1 MSHGFKLRFDQMRE
15 SNPAKTDGEQ
25 ESVLSGTDDTMHPF
39 GHARN
44 LCLIWPDGRRS
55 FFNYTYLI
63 SAHFD
68 ASNEMNHIHLA
79 FSSQNVILKGYALEA
94 LFMELLDHL
103 PRIITAIDSRYIT
116 MDENCRSLVVG
127 IEIETDGK

>member
-15 SNPAKTDGEQ
+15 NSPAKTEAEQ
-25 ESVLSGTDDTMHPF
+25 EPVLSGPDDTMHPL

-44 LCLIWPDGRRS
+44 LCLVWPDGKRA
-55 FFNYTYLI
+55 FFNYAYLI

-68 ASNEMNHIHLA
+68 PGSDMNLITLG
-79 FSSQNVILKGYALEA
+79 FSSQAVTLKGYGLEL

-103 PRIITAIDSRYIT
+103 PRIITAFDPRYESIL
-116 MDENCRSLVVG
+116 ENPVMV
-127 IEIETDGK
+127 IEIDIKNDE